1 MQHRTGRKRGAEM
14 VATMMVELARDGGRA
29 CEAFVAAPDGGRK
42 AAVLILSEMFG
53 LNGPMKD
60 FAQRYAARGHCAM
73 VPDLF
78 WRTATP
84 GGLGYD
90 EKGFA
95 LAWARIKDFDI
106 DACAADM
113 RRAAETLRKQ
123 PGCNGKV
130 VALGFCMGGRL
141 AFVAA
146 ARSGVDAAIGLYGL
160 DVSKHLHEAPSIR
173 VPLHLHYGDKDEHV
187 PRAEI
192 EAVAKGVA
200 GNPNIAIWRYPD
212 AGHSFFNP
220 VRPTYHAASAALA
233 ATRIDAVLAAL

>member
-1 MQHRTGRKRGAEM
+1 MQT
-14 VATMMVELARDGGRA
+14 TTIELANRNGRA
-29 CEAFVAAPDGGRK
+29 CQAYLASPDSGRK
-42 AAVLILSEMFG
+42 PAILILSEMFG

-60 FAQRYAARGHCAM
+60 FAQHYAARGHCAM

-78 WRTATP
+78 WRTETP

-90 EKGFA
+90 EAGFA

-106 DACAADM
+106 DSCAADM
-113 RRAAETLRKQ
+113 RTAAEALRRQ
-123 PGCNGKV
+123 PACNGKV

-160 DVSKHLHEAPSIR
+160 DVSKHLHE
-173 VPLHLHYGDKDEHV
+173 VPAIAVPTHLHYGDKDQHV
-187 PRAEI
+187 PLAEI
-192 EAVAKGVA
+192 EAVARGVA
-200 GNPNIAIWRYPD
+200 ANPNIAIWRYPE
-212 AGHSFFNP
+212 AGHSFFNK
-220 VRPTYHAASAALA
+220 VRPTYDAAAAALA

>member
-1 MQHRTGRKRGAEM
+1 LQT
-14 VATMMVELARDGGRA
+14 TTIELANRNGRA
-29 CEAFVAAPDGGRK
+29 CQAYLASPDSGRK
-42 AAVLILSEMFG
+42 PAILILSEMFG

-60 FAQRYAARGHCAM
+60 FAQHYAARGHCTM

-78 WRTATP
+78 WRTETP

-106 DACAADM
+106 DSCAADM
-113 RRAAETLRKQ
+113 RMAAEALRRQ
-123 PGCNGKV
+123 PACNGKV

-160 DVSKHLHEAPSIR
+160 DVSKHLHE
-173 VPLHLHYGDKDEHV
+173 VPAIAVPTHLHYGDKDQHV
-187 PRAEI
+187 PLAEI
-192 EAVAKGVA
+192 EAVARGVA
-200 GNPNIAIWRYPD
+200 ANPNIAIWRYPE
-212 AGHSFFNP
+212 AGHSFFNK
-220 VRPTYHAASAALA
+220 VRPTYDPAAAALA
-233 ATRIDAVLAAL
+233 AARIDAVLAAL

>member
-1 MQHRTGRKRGAEM
+1 VQT
-14 VATMMVELARDGGRA
+14 TMIELARDGGRRF
-29 CEAFVAAPDGGRK
+29 EAYLATPNAGRK
-42 AAVLILSEMFG
+42 PAILILSEMFG
-53 LNGPMKD
+53 LNGPMQD
-60 FAQRYAARGHCAM
+60 FAKHYAARGHCAL

-84 GGLGYD
+84 GGLDYD

-106 DACAADM
+106 DTCANDMRAAADAL
-113 RRAAETLRKQ
+113 RRQ
-123 PGCNGKV
+123 PSCNGKV

-160 DVSKHLHEAPSIR
+160 NISKHLGE
-173 VPLHLHYGDKDEHV
+173 VPAIKVPTHLHYGDKDQHV
-187 PRAEI
+187 PLAEI

-200 GNPNIAIWRYPD
+200 ANPKITIYRYPE
-212 AGHSFFNP
+212 AGHSFFNK
-220 VRPTYHAASAALA
+220 VRPTYDPAAAALA
-233 ATRIDAVLAAL
+233 ATRIDALLAAV

>member
-1 MQHRTGRKRGAEM
+1 MQT
-14 VATMMVELARDGGRA
+14 TTIELANRNGRA
-29 CEAFVAAPDGGRK
+29 CQAYLASPDSGRK
-42 AAVLILSEMFG
+42 PAILILSEMFG

-60 FAQRYAARGHCAM
+60 FAQHYAARGHCTM

-78 WRTATP
+78 WRTETP

-90 EKGFA
+90 EAGFA

-106 DACAADM
+106 ESCAADM
-113 RRAAETLRKQ
+113 RTAAEALRRQ
-123 PGCNGKV
+123 PACNGKV

-160 DVSKHLHEAPSIR
+160 DVSKHLHE
-173 VPLHLHYGDKDEHV
+173 VPAIAVPTHLHYGDKDQHV
-187 PRAEI
+187 PLAEI
-192 EAVAKGVA
+192 EAVARGVA
-200 GNPNIAIWRYPD
+200 ANPNIAIWRYPE
-212 AGHSFFNP
+212 AGHSFFNK
-220 VRPTYHAASAALA
+220 VRPTYDAAAAALA

>member
-1 MQHRTGRKRGAEM
+1 MQT
-14 VATMMVELARDGGRA
+14 TTIELANRNGRA
-29 CEAFVAAPDGGRK
+29 CQAYLASPDSGRK
-42 AAVLILSEMFG
+42 PAILILSEMFG

-60 FAQRYAARGHCAM
+60 FAQHYAARGHCTM

-78 WRTATP
+78 WRTETP

-106 DACAADM
+106 DSCAADM
-113 RRAAETLRKQ
+113 RMAAEALRRQ
-123 PGCNGKV
+123 PACNGKV

-160 DVSKHLHEAPSIR
+160 DVSKHLHE
-173 VPLHLHYGDKDEHV
+173 VPAIAVPTHLHYGDKDQHV
-187 PRAEI
+187 PLAEI
-192 EAVAKGVA
+192 EAVARGVA
-200 GNPNIAIWRYPD
+200 ANPNIAIWRYPE
-212 AGHSFFNP
+212 AGHSFFNK
-220 VRPTYHAASAALA
+220 VRPTYDPAAAALA
-233 ATRIDAVLAAL
+233 AARIDAVLAAL

>member
-1 MQHRTGRKRGAEM
+1 VQT
-14 VATMMVELARDGGRA
+14 TMIELARGGGRRF
-29 CEAFVAAPDGGRK
+29 EAYLVTPNAGRK
-42 AAVLILSEMFG
+42 PAILILSEMFG
-53 LNGPMKD
+53 LNGPMQD
-60 FAQRYAARGHCAM
+60 FAKHYAARGHCAL

-78 WRTATP
+78 WRTQTP

-106 DACAADM
+106 DTCANDMRAAADAL
-113 RRAAETLRKQ
+113 RRQ
-123 PGCNGKV
+123 PSCNGKV

-160 DVSKHLHEAPSIR
+160 NISKHLGE
-173 VPLHLHYGDKDEHV
+173 VPAIKVPTHLHYGDKDQHV
-187 PRAEI
+187 PLAEI

-200 GNPNIAIWRYPD
+200 ANPKITIYRYPE
-212 AGHSFFNP
+212 AGHSFFNK
-220 VRPTYHAASAALA
+220 VRPTYDPAAAALA
-233 ATRIDAVLAAL
+233 ATRIDALLAAV

>member
-1 MQHRTGRKRGAEM
+1 MQT
-14 VATMMVELARDGGRA
+14 TTIELANRNGRA
-29 CEAFVAAPDGGRK
+29 CQAYLASPDSGRK
-42 AAVLILSEMFG
+42 PAILILSEMFG

-60 FAQRYAARGHCAM
+60 FAQHYAARGHCTM

-78 WRTATP
+78 WRTETP

-90 EKGFA
+90 EAGFA

-106 DACAADM
+106 DSCAADM
-113 RRAAETLRKQ
+113 RTAAEALRRQ
-123 PGCNGKV
+123 PACNGKV

-160 DVSKHLHEAPSIR
+160 DVSKHLHE
-173 VPLHLHYGDKDEHV
+173 VPAIAVPTHLHYGDKDQHV
-187 PRAEI
+187 PLAEI
-192 EAVAKGVA
+192 EAVARGVA
-200 GNPNIAIWRYPD
+200 ANPNIAIWRYPE
-212 AGHSFFNP
+212 AGHSFFNK
-220 VRPTYHAASAALA
+220 VRPTYDAAAAALA

>member
-1 MQHRTGRKRGAEM
+1 MQT
-14 VATMMVELARDGGRA
+14 TTIELANRNGRA
-29 CEAFVAAPDGGRK
+29 CQAYLASPDSGRK
-42 AAVLILSEMFG
+42 PAILILSEMFG

-60 FAQRYAARGHCAM
+60 FAQHYAARGHCTM

-78 WRTATP
+78 WRTETP

-90 EKGFA
+90 EAGFA

-106 DACAADM
+106 DSCAADM
-113 RRAAETLRKQ
+113 RMAAEALRRQ
-123 PGCNGKV
+123 PACNGKV

-160 DVSKHLHEAPSIR
+160 NVSKHLHE
-173 VPLHLHYGDKDEHV
+173 VPAIAVPTHLHYGDKDQHV
-187 PRAEI
+187 PLAEI
-192 EAVAKGVA
+192 EAVARGVA
-200 GNPNIAIWRYPD
+200 ANPNIAIWRYPE
-212 AGHSFFNP
+212 AGHSFFNK
-220 VRPTYHAASAALA
+220 VRPTYDPAAAALA

>member
-1 MQHRTGRKRGAEM
+1 
-14 VATMMVELARDGGRA
+14 
-29 CEAFVAAPDGGRK
+29 
-42 AAVLILSEMFG
+42 
-53 LNGPMKD
+53 
-60 FAQRYAARGHCAM
+60 M

-106 DACAADM
+106 DAAANDMRLAAD
-113 RRAAETLRKQ
+113 ALRCQ
-123 PGCNGKV
+123 QGCNGKV

-146 ARSGVDAAIGLYGL
+146 ARSGIDAAIGLYGL
-160 DVSKHLHEAPSIR
+160 NISKYLGE
-173 VPLHLHYGDKDEHV
+173 VPAIKVPTHLHYGDKDQHV
-187 PRAEI
+187 PLAEI

-200 GNPNIAIWRYPD
+200 ANPKITIYRYPE
-212 AGHSFFNP
+212 AGHSFFNK
-220 VRPTYHAASAALA
+220 VRPTYDPAAAALA
-233 ATRIDAVLAAL
+233 ATRIDALLAAV

>member
-1 MQHRTGRKRGAEM
+1 MQT
-14 VATMMVELARDGGRA
+14 TTIELANRNGRA
-29 CEAFVAAPDGGRK
+29 CQAYLASPDSGRK
-42 AAVLILSEMFG
+42 PAILILSEMFG

-60 FAQRYAARGHCAM
+60 FALHYAARGHCTM

-78 WRTATP
+78 WRTETP

-90 EKGFA
+90 EAGFA

-106 DACAADM
+106 DSCAADM
-113 RRAAETLRKQ
+113 RTAAEALRRQ
-123 PGCNGKV
+123 PACNGKV

-160 DVSKHLHEAPSIR
+160 DVSKHLPE
-173 VPLHLHYGDKDEHV
+173 VPAIAVPTHLHYGDKDQHV
-187 PRAEI
+187 PLAEI
-192 EAVAKGVA
+192 EAVARGVA
-200 GNPNIAIWRYPD
+200 ANPNIAIWRYPE
-212 AGHSFFNP
+212 AGHSFFNK
-220 VRPTYHAASAALA
+220 VRPTYDAAAAALA

>member
-1 MQHRTGRKRGAEM
+1 MQT
-14 VATMMVELARDGGRA
+14 TTIELANRNGRA
-29 CEAFVAAPDGGRK
+29 CQAYLASPDSGRK
-42 AAVLILSEMFG
+42 PAILILSEMFG

-60 FAQRYAARGHCAM
+60 FAQHYTARGHCTM

-78 WRTATP
+78 WRTETP

-90 EKGFA
+90 EAGFA

-106 DACAADM
+106 DSCAADM
-113 RRAAETLRKQ
+113 RMAAEALRRQ
-123 PGCNGKV
+123 PACNGKV

-160 DVSKHLHEAPSIR
+160 NVSKHLHE
-173 VPLHLHYGDKDEHV
+173 VPAIAVPTHLHYGDKDQHV
-187 PRAEI
+187 PLAEI
-192 EAVAKGVA
+192 EAVARGVA
-200 GNPNIAIWRYPD
+200 ANPNIAIWRYPE
-212 AGHSFFNP
+212 AGHSFFNK
-220 VRPTYHAASAALA
+220 VRPTYDPAAAALA

>member
-1 MQHRTGRKRGAEM
+1 MQT
-14 VATMMVELARDGGRA
+14 TTIELANRSGRA
-29 CEAFVAAPDGGRK
+29 CRAYLASPDSGRK
-42 AAVLILSEMFG
+42 PAILILSEMFG

-60 FAQRYAARGHCAM
+60 FAQHYAARGHCTM

-78 WRTATP
+78 WRTETP

-90 EKGFA
+90 EAGFA

-106 DACAADM
+106 DSCAADM
-113 RRAAETLRKQ
+113 RTAAEALRRQ
-123 PGCNGKV
+123 PACNGKV

-160 DVSKHLHEAPSIR
+160 DVSKHLHE
-173 VPLHLHYGDKDEHV
+173 VPAIAVPTHLHYGDKDQHV
-187 PRAEI
+187 PLAEI
-192 EAVAKGVA
+192 EAVARGVA
-200 GNPNIAIWRYPD
+200 ANPNIAIWRYPE
-212 AGHSFFNP
+212 AGHSFFNK
-220 VRPTYHAASAALA
+220 VRPTYDPAAAALA